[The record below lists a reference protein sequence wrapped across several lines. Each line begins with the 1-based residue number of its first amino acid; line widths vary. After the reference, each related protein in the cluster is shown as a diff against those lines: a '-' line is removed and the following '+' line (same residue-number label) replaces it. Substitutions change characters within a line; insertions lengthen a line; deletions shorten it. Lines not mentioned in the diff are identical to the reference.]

1 MKTSTMSEKLA
12 EHKKNYRQN
21 MTKKD
26 NPTLLVLMSCLFQKN
41 QNMIK
46 CIGERQSKEGKRIK
60 TKKNMPL
67 TKTTIEQEEMFFS
80 DTIFFVN
87 DSKKFS
93 SFGATKNG
101 IPKILLKLPSLSTH
115 HKKKSSISLITF
127 HLLNI

>member
-1 MKTSTMSEKLA
+1 
-12 EHKKNYRQN
+12 
-21 MTKKD
+21 
-26 NPTLLVLMSCLFQKN
+26 
-41 QNMIK
+41 MIK